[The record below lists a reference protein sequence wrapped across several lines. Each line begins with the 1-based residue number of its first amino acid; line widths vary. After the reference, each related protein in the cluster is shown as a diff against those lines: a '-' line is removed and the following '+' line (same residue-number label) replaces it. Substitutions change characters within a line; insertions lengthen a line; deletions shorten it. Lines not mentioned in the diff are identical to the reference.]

1 MAILPEGT
9 RTLDGHLRPFKK
21 GGFHM
26 AINTNTP
33 ILPIGAVLPFNYK
46 PKNRWLLK
54 PCIIDMYI
62 GKETNIKEYNKLG
75 VNGLLLQV
83 ENQIKALIIKKRNES

>member
-1 MAILPEGT
+1 
-9 RTLDGHLRPFKK
+9 
-21 GGFHM
+21 M
-26 AINTNTP
+26 AINTCTP

-62 GKETNIKEYNKLG
+62 GEETNIKEYNELG
-75 VNGLLLQV
+75 VSGLLLKV
-83 ENQIKALIIKKRNES
+83 ENQIRTLIIKKGN

>member
-1 MAILPEGT
+1 
-9 RTLDGHLRPFKK
+9 
-21 GGFHM
+21 M

-46 PKNRWLLK
+46 SKNHWLLR

-62 GKETNIKEYNKLG
+62 GEETNTKEYNELG
-75 VNGLLLQV
+75 VSGLLLKV
-83 ENQIKALIIKKRNES
+83 ENQIRALIIKKGNSS